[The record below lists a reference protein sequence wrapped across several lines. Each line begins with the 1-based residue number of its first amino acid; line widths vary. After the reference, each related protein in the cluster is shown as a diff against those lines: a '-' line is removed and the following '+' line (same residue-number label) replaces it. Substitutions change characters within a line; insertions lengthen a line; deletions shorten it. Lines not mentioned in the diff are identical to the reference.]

1 MFLACVSWRVSAQ
14 KLVRRQYEFL
24 EYEFIYAANSNI
36 IWVQFQTS
44 IEQSITSE
52 HQQDRG
58 MSDNIPMLKSLQY
71 LIICKAGLAVCEEI
85 EASTEE
91 LRREILREFTE
102 GVDKTT

>member
-1 MFLACVSWRVSAQ
+1 
-14 KLVRRQYEFL
+14 
-24 EYEFIYAANSNI
+24 
-36 IWVQFQTS
+36 
-44 IEQSITSE
+44 
-52 HQQDRG
+52 

-102 GVDKTT
+102 GVDKTTLPIELKGYDKEVLLRSKNFASRACTFSDLHTGMSKENSFISR

>member
-1 MFLACVSWRVSAQ
+1 
-14 KLVRRQYEFL
+14 
-24 EYEFIYAANSNI
+24 
-36 IWVQFQTS
+36 
-44 IEQSITSE
+44 
-52 HQQDRG
+52 

-102 GVDKTT
+102 GVHKTTLPIELKRYDKEVL

>member
-1 MFLACVSWRVSAQ
+1 
-14 KLVRRQYEFL
+14 
-24 EYEFIYAANSNI
+24 
-36 IWVQFQTS
+36 
-44 IEQSITSE
+44 
-52 HQQDRG
+52 

-102 GVDKTT
+102 GVEKITLPIELKGYDKEVFLRSKNFASRACTFSDLHTGMSKENCFFFDGNKWQI